1 MFYPTLLVLEE
12 TVQLLYFQKANM
24 KKTYINGVGC
34 ISTQKTFDTVFLEE
48 AVANHVEN
56 VLAIVPPAY
65 KEYISPAA
73 SRRMAKGVKNG
84 IVASAL
90 AMKDANVE
98 NVDAIITGTGLGCI
112 EDSEKFLK
120 SILDNNEEFL
130 TPTSFI
136 QSTHNTV
143 GAQIALLQ
151 QCKGYNFTYVNGAVS
166 FESALIDAK
175 MQIEEDEANSIL
187 VGGVDENGEY
197 TTALFKLNGRIK
209 KDNSGPYD
217 VLTSDTTG
225 AVYGEGASF
234 FVLENERK
242 ENTYAELLDISI
254 VNTLQENEV
263 ESAITSFLKANNL
276 EISDIDALVLGFD
289 GNVNFE
295 NYYKNLTE
303 NAFAKTTQLYYK
315 HLSGEYDTASAFAF
329 WMAAKILKIQE
340 IPEIVKVNSITKT
353 TYKTILLYNQLNGKN
368 HSFTL
373 LSK

>member
-1 MFYPTLLVLEE
+1 MT
-12 TVQLLYFQKANM
+12 
-24 KKTYINGVGC
+24 KTYINGVGC

-48 AVANHVEN
+48 AVVNHEEN
-56 VLAIVPPAY
+56 VLAIVPPVY

-90 AMKDANVE
+90 AMKDANIE
-98 NVDAIITGTGLGCI
+98 KVDAIITGTGLGCI

-175 MQIEEDEANSIL
+175 MQIEGDEANSIL
-187 VGGVDENGEY
+187 VGGVDENGDY
-197 TTALFKLNGRIK
+197 TTSLFKLNGRIK
-209 KDNSGPYD
+209 KDNTAPYD
-217 VLTSDTTG
+217 VLTSNTSG

-242 ENTYAELLDISI
+242 ENTYAELLDVSI
-254 VNTLQENEV
+254 VNTLEENEL
-263 ESAITSFLKANNL
+263 EAAIVSFLKSNHL
-276 EISDIDALVLGFD
+276 EISAIDAVVLGFD
-289 GNVNFE
+289 GNVDFE
-295 NYYKNLTE
+295 NYYRNLTE
-303 NAFAKTTQLYYK
+303 NTFAQTPILYYK

-329 WMAAKILKIQE
+329 WMAAKILKTQE
-340 IPEIVKVNSITKT
+340 IPEIVKVNAVEKSD
-353 TYKTILLYNQLNGKN
+353 YKTILLYNQLNGKN

>member
-1 MFYPTLLVLEE
+1 MT
-12 TVQLLYFQKANM
+12 

-34 ISTQKTFDTVFLEE
+34 ISTQKTFNTVFLEE
-48 AVANHVEN
+48 AHVNHDNN
-56 VLAIVPPAY
+56 VLAIVAPDY

-90 AMKDANVE
+90 AMKDAAAE

-120 SILDNNEEFL
+120 SILDNKEEFL

-175 MQIEEDEANSIL
+175 MQIEEDEVQSVL
-187 VGGVDENGEY
+187 VGGVDENGDY

-209 KDNSGPYD
+209 QDNHTPYD
-217 VLTSDTTG
+217 VLTSKTSG

-242 ENTYAELLDISI
+242 TNTYAELLDVYII
-254 VNTLQENEV
+254 NTLAENEV
-263 ESAITSFLKANNL
+263 ETEMKSFLKLNNL
-276 EISDIDALVLGFD
+276 EVSDIDAVILGFD
-289 GNVNFE
+289 GNVDFE
-295 NYYKNLTE
+295 NYYKNIAE
-303 NAFAKTTQLYYK
+303 NTFAQTPVLYYK

-329 WMAAKILKIQE
+329 WTASKILKIQE
-340 IPEIVKVNSITKT
+340 IPEIIKVNQISKPA
-353 TYKTILLYNQLNGKN
+353 YKTILLYNQLNGKN

>member
-1 MFYPTLLVLEE
+1 MT
-12 TVQLLYFQKANM
+12 

-48 AVANHVEN
+48 AVVNNSEN
-56 VLAIVPPAY
+56 VLSIVAPVY
-65 KEYISPAA
+65 KDYISPAA
-73 SRRMAKGVKNG
+73 IRRMAKGVKNG

-120 SILDNNEEFL
+120 NILDNNEEFL

-143 GAQIALLQ
+143 GAQIALSL

-166 FESALIDAK
+166 FESALLDAK
-175 MQIEEDEANSIL
+175 MQIEENEANSIL

-197 TTALFKLNGRIK
+197 TLSLFKLARRIK
-209 KDNSGPYD
+209 KENDLPAE
-217 VLTSDTTG
+217 VLNAKSTG
-225 AVYGEGASF
+225 VIYGEGASF

-242 ENTYAELLDISI
+242 ANTYAEILDVEI
-254 VNTLQENEV
+254 VNKLEENEI
-263 ESAITSFLKANNL
+263 ESALISFLKTNNL
-276 EISDIDALVLGFD
+276 QISDLDAVVLGFD
-289 GNVNFE
+289 GNSDSDF
-295 NYYKNLTE
+295 YYKNLSE
-303 NAFAKTTQLYYK
+303 NTFAETPQLYYK
-315 HLSGEYDTASAFAF
+315 HLSGEYDTASAFAL
-329 WMAAKILKIQE
+329 WMASKVIKTQE
-340 IPEIVKVNSITKT
+340 IPEIIKVNSVSKP
-353 TYKTILLYNQLNGKN
+353 TYNTILLYNQVNGKN

>member
-1 MFYPTLLVLEE
+1 M
-12 TVQLLYFQKANM
+12 
-24 KKTYINGVGC
+24 
-34 ISTQKTFDTVFLEE
+34 EE
-48 AVANHVEN
+48 ANVNHDEN

-65 KEYISPAA
+65 KDYISPAA

-98 NVDAIITGTGLGCI
+98 SVDAIITGTGLGCI

-187 VGGVDENGEY
+187 VGGVDENGDY

-209 KDNSGPYD
+209 KDNSAPYD
-217 VLTSDTTG
+217 VLNSTTSG

-234 FVLENERK
+234 FVLENEKK
-242 ENTYAELLDISI
+242 ENTYAELLDVSI
-254 VNTLQENEV
+254 INTLEENEV
-263 ESAITSFLKANNL
+263 EAAAVSFLKSNNL
-276 EISDIDALVLGFD
+276 EISDVDAVILGFD
-289 GNVNFE
+289 GNADFE
-295 NYYKNLTE
+295 NYYRNLAE
-303 NAFAKTTQLYYK
+303 NSFAQTPVLYYK

-329 WMAAKILKIQE
+329 WMAAKILKNQE
-340 IPEIVKVNSITKT
+340 IPEIVKVNAIQKSD
-353 TYKTILLYNQLNGKN
+353 YKTILLYNQLNGKN